1 MDEGT
6 KPMKPEK
13 LAIALAGLAV
23 FLSVAL
29 SLTVSP
35 WWLLLAGFVGLN
47 LSVSAFLEGTKI

>member
-1 MDEGT
+1 
-6 KPMKPEK
+6 MKAEK